1 MSMRYQAGFLTASY
15 FPLKVPDAPTI
26 GTATAGN
33 AQVSVTFT
41 APSNV
46 GGGAITSYIAVA
58 KDSSSGAVFTNTGA
72 SSPIVVTGLTN
83 GNTYTVT
90 VAATNAFGTG
100 PLSAASNSVTPSVPV
115 VTSTVD
121 YLVVAGGGGGGANR
135 AAGGGGAGGFR
146 TATSFAVSAGSA
158 ITVTVGAGGAAGGGP
173 APYTSQTNGSN
184 SVFSSITS
192 TGGGFGAGGQFVGPS
207 AGNGGSGGG
216 AGSNL
221 GGFTSGTG
229 IAGQGFNGGECF
241 DASSPEGGGGG
252 GGASAVGVTGTAGQ
266 GGAGGAGTASSY
278 SGSSVTYAGGGGGAA
293 GQSGTGTGGAGGA
306 GGGGAGT
313 SGAVNAGNGT
323 ANTGGGGGGL
333 GLPNTTSLAGAG
345 GSGVVIIRYSDAF
358 PLASATTGS
367 PTITTTGGFR
377 IYRWTSSGS
386 ITF

>member
-1 MSMRYQAGFLTASY
+1 MSMRYQAGILTASY
-15 FPLKVPDAPTI
+15 FPLKVPDAPTAVSAS
-26 GTATAGN
+26 GGN
-33 AQVSVTFT
+33 TQVTVFFT

-46 GGGAITSYIAVA
+46 GGGAITSYGVVVR
-58 KDSSSGAVFTNTGA
+58 DSSSGAVFTNTGA

-83 GNTYTVT
+83 GNTYTAT
-90 VAATNAFGTG
+90 VSATNAFGTG
-100 PLSAASNSVTPSVPV
+100 PTAISNSVTPAVP
-115 VTSTVD
+115 TTTTTVD

-158 ITVTVGAGGAAGGGP
+158 ITVTVGAGGANSGAP
-173 APYTSQTNGSN
+173 NPYTSQTNGSN

-192 TGGGFGAGGQFVGPS
+192 TGGGFGAGGRFVGPS

-216 AGSNL
+216 AGSNI

-241 DASSPEGGGGG
+241 DATSPEGGGGG
-252 GGASAVGVTGTAGQ
+252 GGASAVGVTGTAAQ

-293 GQSGTGTGGAGGA
+293 GQTTGAGTGGAGGA

-313 SGAVNAGNGT
+313 AGPNNAGNGT

-333 GLPNTTSLAGAG
+333 GLPDGTAVSGAG
-345 GSGVVIIRYSDAF
+345 GSGVVIIRYPDSF
-358 PLASATTGS
+358 LAATSTTGS
-367 PTITTTGGFR
+367 PTVTVTGGFR